1 MPGMADPS
9 PNGLTRPM
17 RRFRFLLRQLGYDF
31 ATGLLGRPGVWIG
44 TLGLVAVVLPPLE
57 LRYAPE
63 VSKFLA
69 TEPSSAQV
77 VLGTLAGSMMS
88 VIGVVYSILLVALS
102 LASMQ
107 FSTRILAGMT
117 RDRVA
122 QNTLGIFIGT
132 FIYCLLVLRSVHSD
146 PPSVPGI
153 AYTGALLL
161 ALSAL
166 ATLVYFI
173 HHIVQTIQANH
184 LVSRIANETVTVIDH
199 VFSATLTEGEQ
210 AVDAPIPPIPAGAT
224 MILARSSGYVQ
235 LIDVDG
241 LKAVAAR
248 GYRVHLLK
256 SMGAFVAEGL
266 PLLAIS
272 PQPGPGDV
280 DAALAA
286 VDLGAVRTM
295 QQDVEFGMR
304 QIVDIALKAVSPAVN
319 DPSTAVTCVDHL
331 GRLLVRLA
339 SRRPLPAMH
348 GDAVVPPT
356 THGDLIDLCFE
367 QLRQYTRT
375 DMAVSLRIMRVL
387 GEVASVTHHPVAH
400 ARLALHG
407 RLIDEAMR
415 ATFAP
420 VDCEEL
426 GRRRAILESQAPSG
440 S

>member
-1 MPGMADPS
+1 
-9 PNGLTRPM
+9 M
-17 RRFRFLLRQLGYDF
+17 RRIRFLARQLDYDF
-31 ATGLLGRPGVWIG
+31 ATGLLVRPGLWIG
-44 TLGLVAVVLPPLE
+44 SLAVAAVVLPPLE
-57 LRYAPE
+57 LRYAPG

-132 FIYCLLVLRSVHSD
+132 FIYCLLVLRAVHTD
-146 PPSVPGI
+146 PAPLVPGI
-153 AYTGALLL
+153 AYAGALVL

-166 ATLVYFI
+166 ASLVYFI

-199 VFSATLTEGEQ
+199 VFAATLAGGEE
-210 AVDAPIPPIPAGAT
+210 AVDAHIPPIPAGAT
-224 MILARSSGYVQ
+224 MVLAPSSGYVP
-235 LIDVDG
+235 LIDVEG

-248 GYRVHLLK
+248 GFHVHLLR
-256 SMGAFVAEGL
+256 SMGAFVTEGL

-272 PQPGPGDV
+272 PAPGPGDIN
-280 DAALAA
+280 AALAA
-286 VDLGAVRTM
+286 VDLGVVRTM
-295 QQDVEFGMR
+295 QQDVEFGIR
-304 QIVDIALKAVSPAVN
+304 QIVDISLKAVSPAVN

-339 SRRPLPAMH
+339 PRRPLPAMH
-348 GDAVVPPT
+348 GDVVVPPT
-356 THGDLIDLCFE
+356 THADLIDLCFE

-387 GEVASVTHHPVAH
+387 GEVASVTRHPVAR

-407 RLIDEAMR
+407 RLIDDAMR

-426 GRRRAILESQAPSG
+426 GRRRAILEGHAPSAT
-440 S
+440 